1 LRENK
6 TENEMN
12 ARRLDNFG
20 DLYRAAL
27 AETDPELKQQ
37 LLTHVKKALDLWA
50 EADRKH
56 SSAVRLASKPPLQIS
71 RTSVHR
77 VA

>member
-1 LRENK
+1 LVDNK
-6 TENEMN
+6 TENDMN

-20 DLYRAAL
+20 ELYRAAL
-27 AETDPELKQQ
+27 AENNPELKQK
-37 LLTHVKKALDLWA
+37 LLAHVKKALDLWA
-50 EADRKH
+50 EADRN
-56 SSAVRLASKPPLQIS
+56 SNAVRLASKPPLQVN